1 MGNATTRSADGTR
14 LSTTTWTPTGDVVGK
29 VVIVHGVGEHLGRY
43 EHVGNALAAAGYE
56 VRGVDF
62 RGHGQSDGKRGHVK
76 NWEQYVDD
84 LRAAIALD
92 SGPHA
97 IVAHSM
103 GTMVSLDHMRD
114 ASPWGYV
121 GSATTVGVAVEAPMW
136 KLKASKL
143 LSKLIPSLPLSN
155 EIPVEHI
162 CSDPAV
168 VTAYQADPLVFST
181 ITPRWFVEMQK
192 AQQRIHAAAAHYT
205 TPAYIPY
212 GSDDRIIS
220 IPALIDFSGRY
231 GADITLACQA
241 NMRHEVFNEP
251 DQAAVLS
258 GVVDWLNAHNPGM
271 A

>member
-1 MGNATTRSADGTR
+1 MVHETTRSADGTR
-14 LSTTTWTPTGDVVGK
+14 LSTTLWTPPGEIVGK
-29 VVIVHGVGEHLGRY
+29 VGLVHGVGEPLGRY
-43 EHVGNALAAAGYE
+43 AHVGNALAAAGYA

-62 RGHGQSDGKRGHVK
+62 RGHGRSDGKRGHVL
-76 NWEQYVDD
+76 NWERYVDD

-92 SGPHA
+92 PGPHA

-121 GSATTVGVAVEAPMW
+121 GSATTVGVAVDAPKW
-136 KLKASKL
+136 KLKASRV
-143 LSKLIPSLPLSN
+143 LSRVYPSLSLSN
-155 EIPVEHI
+155 EIPAEHI

-168 VTAYQADPLVFST
+168 VAAYAADPLVFST

-220 IPALIDFSGRY
+220 IPSLIDFAGRY
-231 GADITLACQA
+231 RADITLARQD

-251 DQAAVLS
+251 DNAAVLA
-258 GVVDWLNAHNPGM
+258 GVVDWLNANNPGM
-271 A
+271 K

>member
-1 MGNATTRSADGTR
+1 MVHATTRSADGTR
-14 LSTTTWTPTGDVVGK
+14 LSTTTWTPAGDVVGK
-29 VVIVHGVGEHLGRY
+29 VVLVHGVGEHLGRY
-43 EHVGNALAAAGYE
+43 DHVGKALSAAGYA

-62 RGHGQSDGKRGHVK
+62 RGHGRSDGKRGHVES
-76 NWEQYVDD
+76 WERYVDD

-92 SGPHA
+92 PGPHA

-103 GTMVSLDHMRD
+103 GTMVSLDHLRD

-136 KLKASKL
+136 KLKASRV
-143 LSKLIPSLPLSN
+143 LSKVLPSLSLSN

-168 VTAYQADPLVFST
+168 IAAYEADPLVFST
-181 ITPRWFVEMQK
+181 ITPRWFVEMLK
-192 AQQRIHAAAAHYT
+192 AQQRIDAAAAHYT

-220 IPALIDFSGRY
+220 ISDLIDFAGRY
-231 GADITLACQA
+231 GGDITLARQE

-251 DQAAVLS
+251 GNTAVLAA
-258 GVVDWLNAHNPGM
+258 VVDWLHAHNPGM
-271 A
+271 K

>member
-1 MGNATTRSADGTR
+1 MDHATTRSADGTR
-14 LSTTTWTPTGDVVGK
+14 LSTTIWTPTKDIVGK
-29 VVIVHGVGEHLGRY
+29 VVLVHGVGEHLGRY
-43 EHVGNALAAAGYE
+43 AHVGQALADAGYA

-62 RGHGQSDGKRGHVK
+62 RGHGRSDGKRGHVE

-92 SGPHA
+92 PGPHA

-103 GTMVSLDHMRD
+103 GTMVSLDHLRD

-121 GSATTVGVAVEAPMW
+121 GSATTVGVAVKAPMW
-136 KLKASKL
+136 KLKGAKF
-143 LSKLIPSLPLSN
+143 LSKVWPGLPQSN
-155 EIPVEHI
+155 EIPLEHI

-168 VTAYQADPLVFST
+168 LAAYEADPLVFST

-220 IPALIDFSGRY
+220 IESLIDFAGRY
-231 GADITLACQA
+231 GADITLARQA

-251 DQAAVLS
+251 DNAAVLA
-258 GVVDWLNAHNPGM
+258 GVVDWLNANNPGM
-271 A
+271 T